1 MLNEHKTVGKAAVLG
16 AGTMGAQIAAHLANI
31 GWQVLLLDIV
41 PTELTPEEQSKGLT
55 LESRE
60 VRNRIARSGLERIR
74 KLKPAPFYLPEL
86 ASRIEIGNFEDD
98 FPRLKEADWI
108 IEAVVENPQ
117 IKRDLW
123 RRVQDDVNPNAI
135 VSTNTSG
142 LSIHEMSED
151 CREAIKRRF
160 MGTHFFNPPRY
171 LKLLE
176 IIPRKE
182 TDPELVEG
190 MIRFAE
196 RVLGKRVVIARD
208 TPGFIANRLGVHA
221 MMVVFPV
228 MQEVGM
234 SVEEVDALTG
244 PLMGHPR
251 SATFRLADIVG
262 LDVMASVVKNLH
274 ERLETAEEKAIFTLP
289 EVVQRLITDGRLGEK
304 TGAGFYR
311 RQKDG
316 TIEVLDLNT
325 YEYRPRQKPKFP
337 HLEALEKLPL
347 EARLKALVHHD
358 SREGRFLWRL
368 TAETLTYVAQHAPAL
383 ADDPIAID
391 HAIKWGFNWE
401 LGPFQIWDAL
411 GVKETAERLQQE
423 GKPVPPTVQQLLAKG
438 RTGFYETAETGETTV
453 FVWIGTGQ
461 VAPYHPSEEFLTPA
475 NMARH
480 CPEVER
486 NADASVY
493 DLGEG
498 VFCVGIHSK
507 MNTLGPGVMEM
518 LYKGVERAERE
529 GTGLVI
535 TGIGEHF
542 SVGFNL
548 QLFLMMIGTGDF
560 DELAMGGKAFQ
571 DSLLRLRHAKVPT
584 VAAVFGYTLGG
595 ACELA
600 MHCTKTVASAETYI
614 GLPEVG
620 VGIIPAGGGTSTML
634 WRALSALPPNAD
646 PYPTIRGV
654 METLGFG
661 KVATSA
667 LEGVQ
672 YGFLREGVDHIV
684 VNPDRVLWSAKQ
696 EVLHLSQVSYTPMEE
711 PKIMAYGDAVLNR
724 LLVELHNL
732 KRGGFI
738 TEHDFTVASQ
748 IAYVLAGGELS
759 QPTEMPLRYF
769 YDLEIQVVSF
779 LAQQPKT
786 WDRMRHMLETGKP
799 LRN

>member
-1 MLNEHKTVGKAAVLG
+1 MLNEHSTTGRAAVLG

-31 GWQVLLLDIV
+31 GWKALLLD
-41 PTELTPEEQSKGLT
+41 LT
-55 LESRE
+55 LDH
-60 VRNRIARSGLERIR
+60 AKQGLERVS

-86 ASRIEIGNFEDD
+86 ASRIELGSFETD
-98 FPRLKEADWI
+98 FPRLKEADWV
-108 IEAVVENPQ
+108 IEAVVEKPD
-117 IKRDLW
+117 IKRELW
-123 RRVQDDVNPNAI
+123 TRVQDYVAPHA
-135 VSTNTSG
+135 VLSTNTSG
-142 LSIHEMSED
+142 LSIHEMSDD
-151 CREAIKRRF
+151 CRDDIKRRF
-160 MGTHFFNPPRY
+160 LGTHFFNPPRY

-176 IIPRKE
+176 LIPRRE
-182 TDPELVEG
+182 TDPDILEG
-190 MIRFAE
+190 VARFAE

-208 TPGFIANRLGVHA
+208 TPGFIANRLGVHS
-221 MMVVFPV
+221 MMVVFPL
-228 MQEVGM
+228 MQEFGM
-234 SVEEVDALTG
+234 TIEEVDALTG
-244 PLMGHPR
+244 PLIGNPR

-262 LDVMASVVKNLH
+262 LDVMASVAGNLH
-274 ERLETAEEKAIFTLP
+274 ERLSTEEEKRIFALP
-289 EVVQRLITDGRLGEK
+289 EVVQRLIADGRLGEK

-337 HLEALEKLPL
+337 HLDALEKLPL
-347 EARLKALVHHD
+347 EERLRALVSHD

-368 TAETLTYVAQHAPAL
+368 HAETLAYAAQHAPDL

-391 HAIKWGFNWE
+391 HAIKWGFNRE
-401 LGPFQIWDAL
+401 LGPFQTWDAL
-411 GVKETAERLQQE
+411 GVRETVERMERE
-423 GKPVPPTVQQLLAKG
+423 GMPVPELVRNLLRFG
-438 RTGFYETAETGETTV
+438 RTRFYETADTGDTTV
-453 FVWIGTGQ
+453 YVWLGAGQ
-461 VAPYHPSEEFLTPA
+461 VAPYRPDPEFLTPT

-493 DLGEG
+493 DLGDG

-507 MNTLGPGVMEM
+507 MNVLGPGVMEM
-518 LYKGVERAERE
+518 LYKGAERAERE
-529 GTGLVI
+529 GIGLVI

-560 DELAMGGKAFQ
+560 DELLMGGKAFQ
-571 DSLLRLRHAKVPT
+571 DSLLRLRYAKVPV
-584 VAAVFGYTLGG
+584 VAATFGYTLGG
-595 ACELA
+595 GCELA
-600 MHCTKTVASAETYI
+600 MHCDRVVASAETYI

-634 WRALSALPPNAD
+634 YRALSSLPPNAD
-646 PYPTIRGV
+646 PYPAIRRV

-672 YGFLREGVDHIV
+672 YGFLRQGIDTIS
-684 VNPDRVLWSAKQ
+684 VNPDRILWLAKQ
-696 EVLHLSQVSYTPMEE
+696 EVQHLAAQGYTPPEE
-711 PKIMAYGDAVLNR
+711 PKVMAYGNQVLTR

-732 KRGGFI
+732 KRGNFI
-738 TEHDFTVASQ
+738 TEYDFTVASQ
-748 IAYVLAGGELS
+748 IAYVLAGGDLS
-759 QPTEMPLRYF
+759 QPAEMPLSYF
-769 YDLEIQVVSF
+769 YQLELQAVGY

-786 WDRMRHMLETGKP
+786 WERMRHMLETGKP

>member
-1 MLNEHKTVGKAAVLG
+1 MLNEHSTTGKAAVLG
-16 AGTMGAQIAAHLANI
+16 AGTMGAQIAAHLANV
-31 GWQVLLLDIV
+31 GWHVLLLD
-41 PTELTPEEQSKGLT
+41 LTPELAKQ
-55 LESRE
+55 
-60 VRNRIARSGLERIR
+60 GLERVS

-86 ASRIEIGNFEDD
+86 ASRIEIGGFETDMH
-98 FPRLKEADWI
+98 RLKEADWV

-117 IKRDLW
+117 IKRELW
-123 RRVQDDVNPNAI
+123 TRVQDFVNDRA
-135 VSTNTSG
+135 VLSTNTSG

-151 CREAIKRRF
+151 CREDIKRRF

-176 IIPRKE
+176 IIPRRE
-182 TDPELVEG
+182 TDADILEG
-190 MIRFAE
+190 MARFAE

-208 TPGFIANRLGVHA
+208 TPGFIANRLGVHS
-221 MMVVFPV
+221 MMVVFPL
-228 MQEVGM
+228 MQEFGM
-234 SVEEVDALTG
+234 TIEEVDALTG
-244 PLMGHPR
+244 PLIGNPR

-262 LDVMASVVKNLH
+262 LDVTASVAKNLY
-274 ERLETAEEKAIFTLP
+274 ERLETDEEKRVFTLP
-289 EVVQRLITDGRLGEK
+289 EVVQRLIADGRLGEK

-311 RQKDG
+311 RLPDG
-316 TIEVLDLNT
+316 TIEALDLST

-337 HLEALEKLPL
+337 HLEQLEKLPL
-347 EARLKALVHHD
+347 EERLRALVNHD
-358 SREGRFLWRL
+358 SREGRFLWKL
-368 TAETLTYVAQHAPAL
+368 HAETLRYAAQHAPTL

-391 HAIKWGFNWE
+391 HAIKWGFNRE
-401 LGPFQIWDAL
+401 LGPFQTWDAL
-411 GVKETAERLQQE
+411 GVRETAERMERE
-423 GKPVPPTVQQLLAKG
+423 GMPVPELVQNLLRFG
-438 RTGFYETAETGETTV
+438 RKGFYELADTGDTTV
-453 FVWIGTGQ
+453 FVWLGAGQ
-461 VAPYHPSEEFLTPA
+461 VAPYRPDPEFLTPI

-493 DLGEG
+493 DIGDG
-498 VFCVGIHSK
+498 VFCVGFHSK
-507 MNTLGPGVMEM
+507 MNVLGPGVMEM

-529 GTGLVI
+529 GVGLVI

-542 SVGFNL
+542 SAGFNL

-560 DELAMGGKAFQ
+560 DELLAGGKAFQ
-571 DSLLRLRHAKVPT
+571 DSLLRLRHAKVPV
-584 VAAVFGYTLGG
+584 VAATFGYTLGG

-600 MHCTKTVASAETYI
+600 MHCARVVASAETYI

-634 WRALSALPPNAD
+634 YRALSNLPPNAD
-646 PYPTIRGV
+646 PYPAIRRV
-654 METLGFG
+654 MELLGFG

-667 LEGVQ
+667 LEGMQ
-672 YGFLREGVDHIV
+672 FGYLREGVDTIS
-684 VNPDRVLWSAKQ
+684 VNPDRILWLAKQ
-696 EVLHLSQVSYTPMEE
+696 EVLHLAAQGYTPPEE
-711 PKIMAYGDAVLNR
+711 PQVMAYGNQVLTR

-732 KRGGFI
+732 KRGNFI

-748 IAYVLAGGELS
+748 IAYVLAGGDLS
-759 QPTEMPLRYF
+759 QPTLMPLSYF
-769 YDLEIQVVSF
+769 YQLELQVVGF

>member
-1 MLNEHKTVGKAAVLG
+1 MLNEHSTTGKAAVLG
-16 AGTMGAQIAAHLANI
+16 AGTMGAQIAAHLANV
-31 GWQVLLLDIV
+31 GWQVLLLD
-41 PTELTPEEQSKGLT
+41 LTHDLAKQ
-55 LESRE
+55 
-60 VRNRIARSGLERIR
+60 GLERVS

-86 ASRIEIGNFEDD
+86 ASRIELGSFETD
-98 FPRLKEADWI
+98 FPRLKEADWV
-108 IEAVVENPQ
+108 IEAVVEKPD
-117 IKRDLW
+117 IKRELW
-123 RRVQDDVNPNAI
+123 TRVQDYVAPHA
-135 VSTNTSG
+135 VLSTNTSG
-142 LSIHEMSED
+142 LSIHEMSDD
-151 CREAIKRRF
+151 CRDDIKRRF
-160 MGTHFFNPPRY
+160 LGTHFFNPPRY

-176 IIPRKE
+176 LIPRRE
-182 TDPELVEG
+182 TDPDILEG
-190 MIRFAE
+190 VARFAE

-208 TPGFIANRLGVHA
+208 TPGFIANRLGVHS
-221 MMVVFPV
+221 MMVVFPL
-228 MQEVGM
+228 MQEFGM
-234 SVEEVDALTG
+234 TIEEVDALTG
-244 PLMGHPR
+244 PLIGNPR

-262 LDVMASVVKNLH
+262 LDVMASVAGNLH
-274 ERLETAEEKAIFTLP
+274 ERLATEAEKRVFTLP
-289 EVVQRLITDGRLGEK
+289 EVVQRLIADGRLGEK

-316 TIEVLDLNT
+316 AIEALDLNT
-325 YEYRPRQKPKFP
+325 YEYRPRQKAKFP
-337 HLEALEKLPL
+337 HLEAFEKLPL
-347 EARLKALVHHD
+347 EERLRALVNHD

-368 TAETLTYVAQHAPAL
+368 HAETLAYAAQHAPDL

-391 HAIKWGFNWE
+391 HAIKWGFNRE
-401 LGPFQIWDAL
+401 LGPFQTWDAL
-411 GVKETAERLQQE
+411 GVRETAERMERE
-423 GKPVPPTVQQLLAKG
+423 GMPVPELVQNLLRFG
-438 RTGFYETAETGETTV
+438 RTRFYDTADTGDTTV
-453 FVWIGTGQ
+453 YVWLGAGQ
-461 VAPYHPSEEFLTPA
+461 VAPYRPDPEFLTPT

-493 DLGEG
+493 DLGDG

-507 MNTLGPGVMEM
+507 MNVLGPGVMEM
-518 LYKGVERAERE
+518 LYKGAERAERE
-529 GTGLVI
+529 GVGLVV

-560 DELAMGGKAFQ
+560 DELLMGGKAFQ
-571 DSLLRLRHAKVPT
+571 DSLLRLRHAKVPV
-584 VAAVFGYTLGG
+584 VAATFGYTLGG

-600 MHCTKTVASAETYI
+600 MHCDRVVASAETYI

-634 WRALSALPPNAD
+634 YRALSSLPPNAD
-646 PYPTIRGV
+646 PYPAIRRV

-672 YGFLREGVDHIV
+672 YGFLRQGVDTIS
-684 VNPDRVLWSAKQ
+684 VNPDRILWLAKQ
-696 EVLHLSQVSYTPMEE
+696 EVQHLAAQGYTPPEE
-711 PKIMAYGDAVLNR
+711 PKVMAYGNQVLTR

-732 KRGGFI
+732 KRGNFI

-748 IAYVLAGGELS
+748 IAYVLAGGDLS
-759 QPTEMPLRYF
+759 QPVEMPLSYF
-769 YDLEIQVVSF
+769 YQLEIQVVGY

-786 WDRMRHMLETGKP
+786 WERMRHMLETGKP

>member
-1 MLNEHKTVGKAAVLG
+1 
-16 AGTMGAQIAAHLANI
+16 MGAQIAAHLANI
-31 GWQVLLLDIV
+31 GWQVLLLD
-41 PTELTPEEQSKGLT
+41 LT
-55 LESRE
+55 LDH
-60 VRNRIARSGLERIR
+60 AKQGLERVS

-86 ASRIEIGNFEDD
+86 ASRIELGSFETD
-98 FPRLKEADWI
+98 FPRLKEADWV
-108 IEAVVENPQ
+108 IEAVVEKPD
-117 IKRDLW
+117 IKRELW
-123 RRVQDDVNPNAI
+123 TRVQDYVAPHA
-135 VSTNTSG
+135 VLSTNTSG
-142 LSIHEMSED
+142 LSIHEMSD
-151 CREAIKRRF
+151 ACRDDIKRRF
-160 MGTHFFNPPRY
+160 LGTHFFNPPRY

-176 IIPRKE
+176 LIPRRE
-182 TDPELVEG
+182 TDPDILEG
-190 MIRFAE
+190 VARFAE

-208 TPGFIANRLGVHA
+208 TPGFIANRLGVHS
-221 MMVVFPV
+221 MMVVFPL
-228 MQEVGM
+228 MQEFGM
-234 SVEEVDALTG
+234 TIEEVDALTG
-244 PLMGHPR
+244 PLIGNPR

-262 LDVMASVVKNLH
+262 LDVMASVAGNLH
-274 ERLETAEEKAIFTLP
+274 ERLSTEEEKRIFALP
-289 EVVQRLITDGRLGEK
+289 EVVQRLIADGRLGEK

-337 HLEALEKLPL
+337 HLDALEKLPL
-347 EARLKALVHHD
+347 EERLRALVSHD

-368 TAETLTYVAQHAPAL
+368 HAETLAYAAQHAPDL

-391 HAIKWGFNWE
+391 HAIKWGFNRE
-401 LGPFQIWDAL
+401 LGPFQTWDAL
-411 GVKETAERLQQE
+411 GVRETVERMERE
-423 GKPVPPTVQQLLAKG
+423 GMPVPELVRNLLRFG
-438 RTGFYETAETGETTV
+438 RTRFYETADTGDTTV
-453 FVWIGTGQ
+453 YVWLGAGQ
-461 VAPYHPSEEFLTPA
+461 VAPYRPDPEFLTPT

-493 DLGEG
+493 DLGDG

-507 MNTLGPGVMEM
+507 MNVLGPGVMEM
-518 LYKGVERAERE
+518 LYKGAERAERE
-529 GTGLVI
+529 GIGLVI

-560 DELAMGGKAFQ
+560 DELLMGGKAFQ
-571 DSLLRLRHAKVPT
+571 DSLLRLRYAKVPV
-584 VAAVFGYTLGG
+584 VAATFGYTLGG
-595 ACELA
+595 GCELA
-600 MHCTKTVASAETYI
+600 MHCDRVVASAETYI

-634 WRALSALPPNAD
+634 YRALSSLPPNAD
-646 PYPTIRGV
+646 PYPAIRRV

-672 YGFLREGVDHIV
+672 YGFLRQGIDTIS
-684 VNPDRVLWSAKQ
+684 VNPDRILWLAKQ
-696 EVLHLSQVSYTPMEE
+696 EVQHLAAQGYTPPEE
-711 PKIMAYGDAVLNR
+711 PKVMAYGNQVLTR

-732 KRGGFI
+732 KRGNFI
-738 TEHDFTVASQ
+738 TEYDFTVASQ
-748 IAYVLAGGELS
+748 IAYVLAGGDLS
-759 QPTEMPLRYF
+759 QPAEMPLSYF
-769 YDLEIQVVSF
+769 YQLELQAVGY

-786 WDRMRHMLETGKP
+786 WERMRHMLETGKP

>member
-1 MLNEHKTVGKAAVLG
+1 MLNEHSTTGKAAVLG
-16 AGTMGAQIAAHLANI
+16 AGTMGAQIAAHLANV
-31 GWQVLLLDIV
+31 GWRVLLLD
-41 PTELTPEEQSKGLT
+41 LTHDLAKQ
-55 LESRE
+55 
-60 VRNRIARSGLERIR
+60 GLERVS

-86 ASRIEIGNFEDD
+86 ASRIELGSFETD
-98 FPRLKEADWI
+98 FPRLKEADWV
-108 IEAVVENPQ
+108 IEAVVEKPD
-117 IKRDLW
+117 IKRELW
-123 RRVQDDVNPNAI
+123 TRVQDYVAPHA
-135 VSTNTSG
+135 VLSTNTSG
-142 LSIHEMSED
+142 LSIHEMSD
-151 CREAIKRRF
+151 ACRDDIKRRF
-160 MGTHFFNPPRY
+160 LGTHFFNPPRY

-176 IIPRKE
+176 VIPRRE
-182 TDPELVEG
+182 TDPDILEG
-190 MIRFAE
+190 VARFAE

-208 TPGFIANRLGVHA
+208 TPGFIANRLGVHS
-221 MMVVFPV
+221 MMVVFPL
-228 MQEVGM
+228 MQEFGM
-234 SVEEVDALTG
+234 TIEEVDALTG
-244 PLMGHPR
+244 PLIGNPR

-262 LDVMASVVKNLH
+262 LDVMASVAGNLH
-274 ERLETAEEKAIFTLP
+274 ERLATEAEKRVFTLP
-289 EVVQRLITDGRLGEK
+289 EVVQRLIADGRLGEK

-316 TIEVLDLNT
+316 AIEALDLNT
-325 YEYRPRQKPKFP
+325 YEYRPRQKAKFP
-337 HLEALEKLPL
+337 HLEAFEKLPL
-347 EARLKALVHHD
+347 EERLRALVNHD

-368 TAETLTYVAQHAPAL
+368 HAETLAYAAQHAPDL

-391 HAIKWGFNWE
+391 HAIKWGFNRE
-401 LGPFQIWDAL
+401 LGPFQTWDAL
-411 GVKETAERLQQE
+411 GIRETAERMERE
-423 GKPVPPTVQQLLAKG
+423 GIAVPQVVQDLLRFG
-438 RTGFYETAETGETTV
+438 RTRFYDTADTGDTTV
-453 FVWIGTGQ
+453 YVWLGAGQ
-461 VAPYHPSEEFLTPA
+461 VAPYRPDPEFLTPT

-493 DLGEG
+493 DLGDG

-507 MNTLGPGVMEM
+507 MNVLGPGVMEM
-518 LYKGVERAERE
+518 LYKGAERAERE
-529 GTGLVI
+529 GVGLVV

-560 DELAMGGKAFQ
+560 DELLMGGKAFQ
-571 DSLLRLRHAKVPT
+571 DSLLRLRYAKVPV
-584 VAAVFGYTLGG
+584 VAATFGYTLGG

-600 MHCTKTVASAETYI
+600 MHCDRVVASAETYI

-634 WRALSALPPNAD
+634 YRALSSLPPNAD
-646 PYPTIRGV
+646 PYPAIRRV

-672 YGFLREGVDHIV
+672 YGFLRQGVDTIS
-684 VNPDRVLWSAKQ
+684 VNPDRILWLAKQ
-696 EVLHLSQVSYTPMEE
+696 EVQHLAAQGYTPPEE
-711 PKIMAYGDAVLNR
+711 PKVMAYGNQVLTR

-732 KRGGFI
+732 KRGNFI

-748 IAYVLAGGELS
+748 IAYVLAGGDLS
-759 QPTEMPLRYF
+759 QPVEMPLSYF
-769 YDLEIQVVSF
+769 YHLEIQVVGY

-786 WDRMRHMLETGKP
+786 WERMRHMLETGKP

>member
-1 MLNEHKTVGKAAVLG
+1 MLNEHSTTGKAAVLG
-16 AGTMGAQIAAHLANI
+16 AGTMGAQIAAHLANV
-31 GWQVLLLDIV
+31 GWRVLLLD
-41 PTELTPEEQSKGLT
+41 LTHDLAKQ
-55 LESRE
+55 
-60 VRNRIARSGLERIR
+60 GLERVS

-86 ASRIEIGNFEDD
+86 ASRIELGSFETD
-98 FPRLKEADWI
+98 FPRLKEADWV
-108 IEAVVENPQ
+108 IEAVVEKPD
-117 IKRDLW
+117 IKRALW
-123 RRVQDDVNPNAI
+123 TRVQDYVAPHA
-135 VSTNTSG
+135 VLSTNTSG
-142 LSIHEMSED
+142 LSIHEMSDD
-151 CREAIKRRF
+151 CRDDIKRRF
-160 MGTHFFNPPRY
+160 LGTHFFNPPRY

-176 IIPRKE
+176 LIPRRE
-182 TDPELVEG
+182 TDPDLVEG
-190 MIRFAE
+190 VARFAE

-208 TPGFIANRLGVHA
+208 TPGFIANRLGVHS
-221 MMVVFPV
+221 MMVVFPL
-228 MQEVGM
+228 MQEFGM
-234 SVEEVDALTG
+234 TIEEVDALTG
-244 PLMGHPR
+244 PLIGNPR

-262 LDVMASVVKNLH
+262 LDVMASVAGNLH
-274 ERLETAEEKAIFTLP
+274 ERLTTEEEKRIFALP
-289 EVVQRLITDGRLGEK
+289 EVVQRLIADGRLGEK

-316 TIEVLDLNT
+316 AIEALDLNT
-325 YEYRPRQKPKFP
+325 YEYRPRQKAKFP
-337 HLEALEKLPL
+337 HLEAFEKLPL
-347 EARLKALVHHD
+347 EERLRALVNHD

-368 TAETLTYVAQHAPAL
+368 HAETLAYAAQHAPDL

-391 HAIKWGFNWE
+391 HAIKWGFNRE
-401 LGPFQIWDAL
+401 LGPFQTWDAL
-411 GVKETAERLQQE
+411 GVRETAERMGRE
-423 GKPVPPTVQQLLAKG
+423 GMPVPELVQNLLRFG
-438 RTGFYETAETGETTV
+438 RTRFYDTADTGDTTV
-453 FVWIGTGQ
+453 YVWLGAGQ
-461 VAPYHPSEEFLTPA
+461 VAPYRPDPEFLTPT

-493 DLGEG
+493 DLGDG

-507 MNTLGPGVMEM
+507 MNVLGPGVMEM
-518 LYKGVERAERE
+518 LYKGAERAERE
-529 GTGLVI
+529 GVGLVV

-560 DELAMGGKAFQ
+560 DELLMGGKAFQ
-571 DSLLRLRHAKVPT
+571 DSLLRLRHAKVPV
-584 VAAVFGYTLGG
+584 VAATFGYTLGG

-600 MHCTKTVASAETYI
+600 MHCDRVVASAETYI

-634 WRALSALPPNAD
+634 YRALSSLPPNAD
-646 PYPTIRGV
+646 PYPAIRRV

-672 YGFLREGVDHIV
+672 YGFLRQGVDTIS
-684 VNPDRVLWSAKQ
+684 VNPDRILWLAKQ
-696 EVLHLSQVSYTPMEE
+696 EVQHLAAQGYTPPEE
-711 PKIMAYGDAVLNR
+711 PKVMAYGNQVLTR

-732 KRGGFI
+732 KRGNFI

-748 IAYVLAGGELS
+748 IAYVLAGGDLS
-759 QPTEMPLRYF
+759 QPVEMPLSYF
-769 YDLEIQVVSF
+769 YQLEIQVVGY

-786 WDRMRHMLETGKP
+786 WERMRHMLETGKP

>member
-1 MLNEHKTVGKAAVLG
+1 MLNEHSTTGKAAVLG
-16 AGTMGAQIAAHLANI
+16 AGTMGAQIAAHLANV
-31 GWQVLLLDIV
+31 GWQVLLLD
-41 PTELTPEEQSKGLT
+41 LTHDLAKQ
-55 LESRE
+55 
-60 VRNRIARSGLERIR
+60 GLERVS

-86 ASRIEIGNFEDD
+86 ASRIELGSFETD
-98 FPRLKEADWI
+98 FPRLKEADWV
-108 IEAVVENPQ
+108 IEAVVEKPD
-117 IKRDLW
+117 IKRALW
-123 RRVQDDVNPNAI
+123 TRVQDYVAPHA
-135 VSTNTSG
+135 VLSTNTSG
-142 LSIHEMSED
+142 LSIHEMSDD
-151 CREAIKRRF
+151 CRDDIKRRF
-160 MGTHFFNPPRY
+160 LGTHFFNPPRY

-176 IIPRKE
+176 LIPRRE
-182 TDPELVEG
+182 TDPDILEG
-190 MIRFAE
+190 VARFAE

-208 TPGFIANRLGVHA
+208 TPGFIANRLGVHS
-221 MMVVFPV
+221 MMVVFPL
-228 MQEVGM
+228 MQEFGM
-234 SVEEVDALTG
+234 TIEEVDALTG
-244 PLMGHPR
+244 PLIGNPR

-262 LDVMASVVKNLH
+262 LDVMASVAGNLH
-274 ERLETAEEKAIFTLP
+274 ERLTTEEEKRIFALP
-289 EVVQRLITDGRLGEK
+289 EVVQRLIADGRLGEK

-316 TIEVLDLNT
+316 AIEALDLNT
-325 YEYRPRQKPKFP
+325 YEYRPRQKAKFP
-337 HLEALEKLPL
+337 HLEAFEKLPL
-347 EARLKALVHHD
+347 EERLRALVNHD

-368 TAETLTYVAQHAPAL
+368 HAETLAYAAQHAPDL

-391 HAIKWGFNWE
+391 HAIKWGFNRE
-401 LGPFQIWDAL
+401 LGPFQTWDAL
-411 GVKETAERLQQE
+411 GVRETAERMERE
-423 GKPVPPTVQQLLAKG
+423 GMPVPELVQNLLRFG
-438 RTGFYETAETGETTV
+438 RTRFYDTADTGDTTV
-453 FVWIGTGQ
+453 YVWLGAGQ
-461 VAPYHPSEEFLTPA
+461 VAPYRPDPEFLTPT

-493 DLGEG
+493 DLGDG

-507 MNTLGPGVMEM
+507 MNVLGPGVMEI
-518 LYKGVERAERE
+518 LYKGAERAERE
-529 GTGLVI
+529 GVGLVV

-560 DELAMGGKAFQ
+560 DELLMGGKAFQ
-571 DSLLRLRHAKVPT
+571 DSLLRLRYAKVPV
-584 VAAVFGYTLGG
+584 VAATFGYTLGG

-600 MHCTKTVASAETYI
+600 MHCDRVVASVETYI

-634 WRALSALPPNAD
+634 YRALSSLPPNAD
-646 PYPTIRGV
+646 PYPAIRRV

-672 YGFLREGVDHIV
+672 YGFLRQGVDTIS
-684 VNPDRVLWSAKQ
+684 VNPDRILWLAKQ
-696 EVLHLSQVSYTPMEE
+696 EVQHLAAQGYTPPEE
-711 PKIMAYGDAVLNR
+711 PKVMAYGNQVLTR

-732 KRGGFI
+732 KRGNFI

-748 IAYVLAGGELS
+748 IAYVLAGGDLS
-759 QPTEMPLRYF
+759 QPAEMPLSYF
-769 YDLEIQVVSF
+769 YQLEIQVVGY

-786 WDRMRHMLETGKP
+786 WERMRHMLETGKP

>member
-1 MLNEHKTVGKAAVLG
+1 MLNEHSTTGRAAVLG

-31 GWQVLLLDIV
+31 GWQVLLLD
-41 PTELTPEEQSKGLT
+41 LT
-55 LESRE
+55 LDH
-60 VRNRIARSGLERIR
+60 AKQGLERVS

-86 ASRIEIGNFEDD
+86 ASRIELGSFETD
-98 FPRLKEADWI
+98 FPRLKEADWV
-108 IEAVVENPQ
+108 IEAVVEKLD
-117 IKRDLW
+117 IKRELW
-123 RRVQDDVNPNAI
+123 TRVQDYVAPHA
-135 VSTNTSG
+135 VLSTNTSG
-142 LSIHEMSED
+142 LSIHEMSDD
-151 CREAIKRRF
+151 CRDDIKRRF
-160 MGTHFFNPPRY
+160 LGTHFFNPPRY

-176 IIPRKE
+176 LIPRRE
-182 TDPELVEG
+182 TDPDILEG
-190 MIRFAE
+190 VARFAE

-208 TPGFIANRLGVHA
+208 TPGFIANRLGVHS
-221 MMVVFPV
+221 MMVVFPL
-228 MQEVGM
+228 MQEFGM
-234 SVEEVDALTG
+234 TIEEVDALTG
-244 PLMGHPR
+244 PLIGNPR

-262 LDVMASVVKNLH
+262 LDVMASVAGNLH
-274 ERLETAEEKAIFTLP
+274 ERLTTEEEKRIFALP
-289 EVVQRLITDGRLGEK
+289 EVVQRLIADGRLGEK

-337 HLEALEKLPL
+337 HLDALEKLPL
-347 EARLKALVHHD
+347 EERLRALVSHD

-368 TAETLTYVAQHAPAL
+368 HAETLAYAAQHAPDL

-391 HAIKWGFNWE
+391 HAVKWGFNRE
-401 LGPFQIWDAL
+401 LGPFQTWDAL
-411 GVKETAERLQQE
+411 GVRETVERMERE
-423 GKPVPPTVQQLLAKG
+423 GMPVPELVRNLLRFG
-438 RTGFYETAETGETTV
+438 RTRFYETADTGDTTV
-453 FVWIGTGQ
+453 YVWLGAGQ
-461 VAPYHPSEEFLTPA
+461 VAPYRPDPEFLTPT

-493 DLGEG
+493 DLGDG

-507 MNTLGPGVMEM
+507 MNVLGPGVMEM
-518 LYKGVERAERE
+518 LYKGAERAERE
-529 GTGLVI
+529 GIGLVV

-560 DELAMGGKAFQ
+560 DELLMGGKAFQ
-571 DSLLRLRHAKVPT
+571 DSLLRLRYAKVPV
-584 VAAVFGYTLGG
+584 VAATFGYTLGG
-595 ACELA
+595 GCELA
-600 MHCTKTVASAETYI
+600 MHCDRVVASAETYI

-634 WRALSALPPNAD
+634 YRALSSLPPNAD
-646 PYPTIRGV
+646 PYPAIRRV

-672 YGFLREGVDHIV
+672 YGFLRQGIDTIS
-684 VNPDRVLWSAKQ
+684 VNPDRILWLAKQ
-696 EVLHLSQVSYTPMEE
+696 EVQHLAAQGYTPPEE
-711 PKIMAYGDAVLNR
+711 PKVMAYGNQVLTR
-724 LLVELHNL
+724 LLIELHNL
-732 KRGGFI
+732 KRGNFI

-748 IAYVLAGGELS
+748 IAYVLAGGDLS
-759 QPTEMPLRYF
+759 QPAEMPLSYF
-769 YDLEIQVVSF
+769 YQLEIQVVGY

-786 WDRMRHMLETGKP
+786 WERMRHMLETGKP

>member
-1 MLNEHKTVGKAAVLG
+1 MLNEHSTTGKAAVLG
-16 AGTMGAQIAAHLANI
+16 AGTMGAQIAAHLANV
-31 GWQVLLLDIV
+31 GWQVLLLD
-41 PTELTPEEQSKGLT
+41 LTHDLAKQ
-55 LESRE
+55 
-60 VRNRIARSGLERIR
+60 GLERVS

-86 ASRIEIGNFEDD
+86 ASRIELGSFETD
-98 FPRLKEADWI
+98 FPRLKEADWV
-108 IEAVVENPQ
+108 IEAVVEKPD
-117 IKRDLW
+117 IKRELW
-123 RRVQDDVNPNAI
+123 TRVQDYVAPHA
-135 VSTNTSG
+135 VLSTNTSG
-142 LSIHEMSED
+142 LSIHEMSD
-151 CREAIKRRF
+151 ACRDDIKRRF
-160 MGTHFFNPPRY
+160 LGTHFFNPPRY

-176 IIPRKE
+176 VIPRRE
-182 TDPELVEG
+182 TDPDLVEG
-190 MIRFAE
+190 VARFAE

-208 TPGFIANRLGVHA
+208 TPGFIANRLGVHS
-221 MMVVFPV
+221 MMVVFPL
-228 MQEVGM
+228 MQEFGM
-234 SVEEVDALTG
+234 TIEEVDALTG
-244 PLMGHPR
+244 PLIGNPR

-262 LDVMASVVKNLH
+262 LDVMASVAGNLH
-274 ERLETAEEKAIFTLP
+274 ERLATEAEKRVFTLP
-289 EVVQRLITDGRLGEK
+289 EVAQRLIADGRLGEK

-316 TIEVLDLNT
+316 AIEALDLNT
-325 YEYRPRQKPKFP
+325 YEYRPRQKAKFP
-337 HLEALEKLPL
+337 HLEAFEKLPL
-347 EARLKALVHHD
+347 EERLRALVNHD

-368 TAETLTYVAQHAPAL
+368 HAETLAYAAQHAPDL

-391 HAIKWGFNWE
+391 HAIKWGFNRE
-401 LGPFQIWDAL
+401 LGPFQTWDAL
-411 GVKETAERLQQE
+411 GIRETAERMERE
-423 GKPVPPTVQQLLAKG
+423 GIAVPQVVQDLLRFG
-438 RTGFYETAETGETTV
+438 RTRFYDTADTGDTTV
-453 FVWIGTGQ
+453 YVWLGAGQ
-461 VAPYHPSEEFLTPA
+461 VAPYRPDPEFLTPT

-493 DLGEG
+493 DLGDG

-507 MNTLGPGVMEM
+507 MNVLGPGVMEI
-518 LYKGVERAERE
+518 LYKGAERAERE
-529 GTGLVI
+529 GVGLVV

-560 DELAMGGKAFQ
+560 DELLMGGKAFQ
-571 DSLLRLRHAKVPT
+571 DSLLRLRYAKVPV
-584 VAAVFGYTLGG
+584 VAATFGYTLGG

-600 MHCTKTVASAETYI
+600 MHCDRVVASAETYI

-634 WRALSALPPNAD
+634 YRALSSLPPNAD
-646 PYPTIRGV
+646 PYPAIRRV

-672 YGFLREGVDHIV
+672 YGFLRQGVDTIS
-684 VNPDRVLWSAKQ
+684 VNPDRILWLAKQ
-696 EVLHLSQVSYTPMEE
+696 EVQHLAAQGYTPPEE
-711 PKIMAYGDAVLNR
+711 PKVMAYGNQVLTR

-732 KRGGFI
+732 KRGNLI

-748 IAYVLAGGELS
+748 IAYVLAGGDLS
-759 QPTEMPLRYF
+759 QPVEMPLSYF
-769 YDLEIQVVSF
+769 YQLEIQVVGY

-786 WDRMRHMLETGKP
+786 WERMRHMLETGKP

>member
-1 MLNEHKTVGKAAVLG
+1 MLNEHSTTGRAAVLG

-31 GWQVLLLDIV
+31 GWQVLLLD
-41 PTELTPEEQSKGLT
+41 LTHE
-55 LESRE
+55 
-60 VRNRIARSGLERIR
+60 IAKQGLERVS

-86 ASRIEIGNFEDD
+86 ASRIEIGSFETD
-98 FPRLKEADWI
+98 FPRLKEADWV
-108 IEAVVENPQ
+108 IEAVVEKPD

-123 RRVQDDVNPNAI
+123 ARVQEYVASHA
-135 VSTNTSG
+135 VLSTNTSG
-142 LSIHEMSED
+142 LSIHEMSD
-151 CREAIKRRF
+151 ACRDDIKQRF
-160 MGTHFFNPPRY
+160 LGTHFFNPPRY

-176 IIPRKE
+176 IIPRRE
-182 TDPELVEG
+182 TDPDIVEG
-190 MIRFAE
+190 VARFAE

-208 TPGFIANRLGVHA
+208 TPGFIANRLGVHS
-221 MMVVFPV
+221 MMVVFPL
-228 MQEVGM
+228 MQEFGM
-234 SVEEVDALTG
+234 TIEEVDTLTG
-244 PLMGHPR
+244 PLIGNPR

-262 LDVMASVVKNLH
+262 LDVMASVAGNLH
-274 ERLETAEEKAIFTLP
+274 ERLETEAEKRVFALP
-289 EVVQRLITDGRLGEK
+289 EVVQRLIADGRLGEK

-316 TIEVLDLNT
+316 TIEALDLNT
-325 YEYRPRQKPKFP
+325 YEYRPRQKAKFP
-337 HLEALEKLPL
+337 HLDALEKLPL
-347 EARLKALVHHD
+347 EERLPALVNHD

-368 TAETLTYVAQHAPAL
+368 HAEMLGYAAQHAPDL

-391 HAIKWGFNWE
+391 HAVKWGFNRE
-401 LGPFQIWDAL
+401 LGPFQTWDAL
-411 GVKETAERLQQE
+411 GVRKTVERMERE
-423 GKPVPPTVQQLLAKG
+423 GLPVPELPQNLLRFG
-438 RTGFYETAETGETTV
+438 RTRFYESADTGDTTAY
-453 FVWIGTGQ
+453 VWLVAGQ
-461 VAPYHPSEEFLTPA
+461 VAPYRPDPEFLTPT

-507 MNTLGPGVMEM
+507 MNVLGPGVMEM
-518 LYKGVERAERE
+518 FYKGAERAERE
-529 GTGLVI
+529 GVGLVI

-560 DELAMGGKAFQ
+560 DELLMGGKAFQ

-584 VAAVFGYTLGG
+584 VAATFGYTLGG
-595 ACELA
+595 GCELA
-600 MHCTKTVASAETYI
+600 MHCDRVVASAETYI

-634 WRALSALPPNAD
+634 YRALSSLPPNTD
-646 PYPTIRGV
+646 PYPALRRV

-667 LEGVQ
+667 LEGMR
-672 YGFLREGVDHIV
+672 YGFLRQGVDTIS
-684 VNPDRVLWSAKQ
+684 VNPDRILWLAKQ
-696 EVLHLSQVSYTPMEE
+696 EVLHLAGQGYTPPEE
-711 PKIMAYGDAVLNR
+711 PKVMAYGNQVLTR

-732 KRGGFI
+732 KRGNLI
-738 TEHDFTVASQ
+738 SEHDFTVASQ
-748 IAYVLAGGELS
+748 IAYVLSGGDLS
-759 QPTEMPLRYF
+759 QPAEMPLSYF
-769 YDLEIQVVSF
+769 YQLEIQVVGY

>member
-1 MLNEHKTVGKAAVLG
+1 MLNEHSTTGRAAVLG

-31 GWQVLLLDIV
+31 GWQVLLLD
-41 PTELTPEEQSKGLT
+41 LTHE
-55 LESRE
+55 
-60 VRNRIARSGLERIR
+60 IAKQGLERVS

-86 ASRIEIGNFEDD
+86 ASRIEIGSFETD
-98 FPRLKEADWI
+98 FPRLKEADWV
-108 IEAVVENPQ
+108 IEAVVEKPD

-123 RRVQDDVNPNAI
+123 TRVQEYVAPHA
-135 VSTNTSG
+135 VLSTNTSG
-142 LSIHEMSED
+142 LSIHEMSD
-151 CREAIKRRF
+151 ACRDDIKQRF
-160 MGTHFFNPPRY
+160 LGTHFFNPPRY

-176 IIPRKE
+176 IIPRRE
-182 TDPELVEG
+182 TDPDIVEG
-190 MIRFAE
+190 VARFAE

-208 TPGFIANRLGVHA
+208 TPGFIANRLGVHS
-221 MMVVFPV
+221 MMVVFPL
-228 MQEVGM
+228 MQEFGM
-234 SVEEVDALTG
+234 TIEEVDALTG
-244 PLMGHPR
+244 PLIGNPR

-262 LDVMASVVKNLH
+262 LDVMASVAGNLH
-274 ERLETAEEKAIFTLP
+274 ERLETEAEKRVFALP
-289 EVVQRLITDGRLGEK
+289 EVVQRLIADGRLGEK

-316 TIEVLDLNT
+316 TIEALDLNT
-325 YEYRPRQKPKFP
+325 YEYRPRQKAKFP
-337 HLEALEKLPL
+337 HLDALEKLPL
-347 EARLKALVHHD
+347 EERLPALVNHD

-368 TAETLTYVAQHAPAL
+368 HAEMLGYAAQHAPDL

-391 HAIKWGFNWE
+391 HAVKWGFNRE
-401 LGPFQIWDAL
+401 LGPFQTWDAL
-411 GVKETAERLQQE
+411 GVRETVERMERE
-423 GKPVPPTVQQLLAKG
+423 GLPVPELPQNLLRFG
-438 RTGFYETAETGETTV
+438 RTRFYESADTGDTTV
-453 FVWIGTGQ
+453 YVWLGAGQ
-461 VAPYHPSEEFLTPA
+461 VAPYRPDPEFLTPT

-507 MNTLGPGVMEM
+507 MNVLGPGVMEM
-518 LYKGVERAERE
+518 FYKGAERAERE
-529 GTGLVI
+529 GVGLVI

-560 DELAMGGKAFQ
+560 DELLMGGKAFQ

-584 VAAVFGYTLGG
+584 VAATFGYTLGG
-595 ACELA
+595 GCELA
-600 MHCTKTVASAETYI
+600 MHCDRVVASAETYI

-634 WRALSALPPNAD
+634 YRALSSLPPNTD
-646 PYPTIRGV
+646 PYPALRRV

-667 LEGVQ
+667 LEGMR
-672 YGFLREGVDHIV
+672 YGFLRQGVDTIS
-684 VNPDRVLWSAKQ
+684 VNPDRILWLAKQ
-696 EVLHLSQVSYTPMEE
+696 EVLHLAAQGYTPPEE
-711 PKIMAYGDAVLNR
+711 PKVMAYGNQVLTR

-732 KRGGFI
+732 KRGNFI
-738 TEHDFTVASQ
+738 SEHDFTVASQ
-748 IAYVLAGGELS
+748 IAYVLSGGDLN
-759 QPTEMPLRYF
+759 QPAEMPLSYF
-769 YDLEIQVVSF
+769 YQLEIQVVGY

>member
-1 MLNEHKTVGKAAVLG
+1 MLNEHSTTGKAAVLG

-31 GWQVLLLDIV
+31 GWQVLLLD
-41 PTELTPEEQSKGLT
+41 LT
-55 LESRE
+55 LDH
-60 VRNRIARSGLERIR
+60 AKQGLERVS

-86 ASRIEIGNFEDD
+86 ASRIELGSFETD
-98 FPRLKEADWI
+98 FPRLKEADWV
-108 IEAVVENPQ
+108 IEAVVEKPD
-117 IKRDLW
+117 IKRELW
-123 RRVQDDVNPNAI
+123 TRVQDYVAPHA
-135 VSTNTSG
+135 VLSTNTSG
-142 LSIHEMSED
+142 LSIHEMSDD
-151 CREAIKRRF
+151 CRDDIKRRF
-160 MGTHFFNPPRY
+160 LGTHFFNPPRY

-176 IIPRKE
+176 LIPRRE
-182 TDPELVEG
+182 TDPDLVESVA
-190 MIRFAE
+190 RFAE

-208 TPGFIANRLGVHA
+208 TPGFIANRLGVHS
-221 MMVVFPV
+221 MMVVFPL
-228 MQEVGM
+228 MQEFGM
-234 SVEEVDALTG
+234 TIEEVDALTG
-244 PLMGHPR
+244 PLIGNPR

-262 LDVMASVVKNLH
+262 LDVMASVAGNLH
-274 ERLETAEEKAIFTLP
+274 ERLATEAEKRVFTLP
-289 EVVQRLITDGRLGEK
+289 EVAQRLIADGRLGEK

-316 TIEVLDLNT
+316 AIEALDLNT
-325 YEYRPRQKPKFP
+325 YEYRPRQKAKFP
-337 HLEALEKLPL
+337 HLEAFEKLPL
-347 EARLKALVHHD
+347 EERLRALVNHD

-368 TAETLTYVAQHAPAL
+368 HAETLAYAAQHAPDL

-391 HAIKWGFNWE
+391 HAIKWGFNRE
-401 LGPFQIWDAL
+401 LGPFQTWDAL
-411 GVKETAERLQQE
+411 GIRETAERMERE
-423 GKPVPPTVQQLLAKG
+423 GIAVPQVVQDLLRFG
-438 RTGFYETAETGETTV
+438 RTRFYDTADTGDTTV
-453 FVWIGTGQ
+453 YVWLGAGQ
-461 VAPYHPSEEFLTPA
+461 VAPYRPDPEFLTPT

-493 DLGEG
+493 DLGDG

-507 MNTLGPGVMEM
+507 MNVLGPGVMEI
-518 LYKGVERAERE
+518 LYKGAERAERE
-529 GTGLVI
+529 GVGLVV

-560 DELAMGGKAFQ
+560 DELLMGGKAFQ
-571 DSLLRLRHAKVPT
+571 DSLLRLRHAKVPV
-584 VAAVFGYTLGG
+584 VAATFGYTLGG

-600 MHCTKTVASAETYI
+600 MHCDRVVASAETYI

-634 WRALSALPPNAD
+634 YRALSSLPPNAD
-646 PYPTIRGV
+646 PYPAIRRV

-672 YGFLREGVDHIV
+672 YGFLRQGVDTIS
-684 VNPDRVLWSAKQ
+684 VNPDRILWLAKQ
-696 EVLHLSQVSYTPMEE
+696 EVQHLAAQGYTPPEE
-711 PKIMAYGDAVLNR
+711 PKVMAYGNQVLTR
-724 LLVELHNL
+724 LLIELHNL
-732 KRGGFI
+732 KRGNFI

-748 IAYVLAGGELS
+748 IAYVLAGGDLS
-759 QPTEMPLRYF
+759 QPAEMPLSYF
-769 YDLEIQVVSF
+769 YQLEIQVVGY

>member
-1 MLNEHKTVGKAAVLG
+1 MLNEHSTTGRAAVLG

-31 GWQVLLLDIV
+31 GWQVLLLD
-41 PTELTPEEQSKGLT
+41 LT
-55 LESRE
+55 LDH
-60 VRNRIARSGLERIR
+60 AKQGLERVS

-86 ASRIEIGNFEDD
+86 ASRIELGSFETD
-98 FPRLKEADWI
+98 FPRLKEADWV
-108 IEAVVENPQ
+108 IEAVVEKPD
-117 IKRDLW
+117 IKRELW
-123 RRVQDDVNPNAI
+123 TRVQDYVAPHA
-135 VSTNTSG
+135 VLSTNTSG
-142 LSIHEMSED
+142 LSIHEMSD
-151 CREAIKRRF
+151 ACREDIKRRF
-160 MGTHFFNPPRY
+160 LGTHFFNPPRY

-176 IIPRKE
+176 LIPRRE
-182 TDPELVEG
+182 TDPDILEG
-190 MIRFAE
+190 VARFAE

-208 TPGFIANRLGVHA
+208 TPGFIANRLGVHS
-221 MMVVFPV
+221 MMVVFPL
-228 MQEVGM
+228 MQEFGM
-234 SVEEVDALTG
+234 TIEEVDALTG
-244 PLMGHPR
+244 PLIGNPR

-262 LDVMASVVKNLH
+262 LDVMASVAGNLH
-274 ERLETAEEKAIFTLP
+274 ERLTTDAEKRVFALP
-289 EVVQRLITDGRLGEK
+289 EVVQRLIADGRLGEK

-316 TIEVLDLNT
+316 TIEALDLNA
-325 YEYRPRQKPKFP
+325 YEYRPRQKAKFP
-337 HLEALEKLPL
+337 HLDALEKLPL
-347 EARLKALVHHD
+347 EERLRALVSHD

-368 TAETLTYVAQHAPAL
+368 HAETLAYAAQHAPDL

-391 HAIKWGFNWE
+391 HAVKWGFNRE
-401 LGPFQIWDAL
+401 LGPFQTWDAL
-411 GVKETAERLQQE
+411 GVRETVERMERE
-423 GKPVPPTVQQLLAKG
+423 GLPVPELAHNLLRFG
-438 RTGFYETAETGETTV
+438 RTRFYETADTGDTTV
-453 FVWIGTGQ
+453 YVWLGAGQ
-461 VAPYHPSEEFLTPA
+461 VAPYRPEPEFLTPT

-486 NADASVY
+486 NADASIY
-493 DLGEG
+493 DLGDG

-507 MNTLGPGVMEM
+507 MNVLGPGVMEM
-518 LYKGVERAERE
+518 LYKGAERAERE
-529 GTGLVI
+529 GIGLVV

-560 DELAMGGKAFQ
+560 DELLMGGKAFQ
-571 DSLLRLRHAKVPT
+571 DSLLRLRHAKVPV
-584 VAAVFGYTLGG
+584 VAATFGYTLGG
-595 ACELA
+595 GCELA
-600 MHCTKTVASAETYI
+600 MHCDRVVASAETYI

-634 WRALSALPPNAD
+634 YRALSSLPPNAD
-646 PYPTIRGV
+646 PYPAIRRV

-672 YGFLREGVDHIV
+672 YGFLRQGVDTIS
-684 VNPDRVLWSAKQ
+684 VNPDRILWLAKQ
-696 EVLHLSQVSYTPMEE
+696 EVQHLAAQGYTPPEE
-711 PKIMAYGDAVLNR
+711 PKVMAYGNQVLTR

-732 KRGGFI
+732 KRGNFI

-748 IAYVLAGGELS
+748 IAYVLAGGDLS
-759 QPTEMPLRYF
+759 QPAEMPLSYF
-769 YDLEIQVVSF
+769 YQLEIQVVGY

>member
-1 MLNEHKTVGKAAVLG
+1 MLNEHSTTGKAAVLG
-16 AGTMGAQIAAHLANI
+16 AGTMGAQIAAHLANV
-31 GWQVLLLDIV
+31 GWRVLLLD
-41 PTELTPEEQSKGLT
+41 LTHDLAKQ
-55 LESRE
+55 
-60 VRNRIARSGLERIR
+60 GLERVS

-86 ASRIEIGNFEDD
+86 ASRIELGSFETD
-98 FPRLKEADWI
+98 FPRLKEADWV
-108 IEAVVENPQ
+108 IEAVVEKPD
-117 IKRDLW
+117 IKRELW
-123 RRVQDDVNPNAI
+123 TRVQDYVAPHA
-135 VSTNTSG
+135 VLSTNTSG
-142 LSIHEMSED
+142 LSIHEMSD
-151 CREAIKRRF
+151 ACRDDIKRRF
-160 MGTHFFNPPRY
+160 LGTHFFNPPRY

-176 IIPRKE
+176 LIPRRE
-182 TDPELVEG
+182 TDPDLVEG
-190 MIRFAE
+190 VARFAE

-208 TPGFIANRLGVHA
+208 TPGFIANRLGVHS
-221 MMVVFPV
+221 MMVVFPL
-228 MQEVGM
+228 MQEFGM
-234 SVEEVDALTG
+234 TIEEVDALTG
-244 PLMGHPR
+244 PLIGNPR

-262 LDVMASVVKNLH
+262 LDVMASVAGNLH
-274 ERLETAEEKAIFTLP
+274 ERLATEAEKRVFTLP
-289 EVVQRLITDGRLGEK
+289 EVAQRLIADGRLGEK

-316 TIEVLDLNT
+316 AIEALDLNT
-325 YEYRPRQKPKFP
+325 YEYRPRQKAKFP
-337 HLEALEKLPL
+337 HLEAFEKLPL
-347 EARLKALVHHD
+347 EERLRALVNHD

-368 TAETLTYVAQHAPAL
+368 HAETLAYAAQHAPDL

-391 HAIKWGFNWE
+391 HAIKWGFNRE
-401 LGPFQIWDAL
+401 LGPFQTWDAL
-411 GVKETAERLQQE
+411 GIRETAERMERE
-423 GKPVPPTVQQLLAKG
+423 GIAVPQVVQDLLRFG
-438 RTGFYETAETGETTV
+438 RTRFYDTADTGDTTV
-453 FVWIGTGQ
+453 YVWLGAGQ
-461 VAPYHPSEEFLTPA
+461 VAPYRPDPEFLTPT

-493 DLGEG
+493 DLGDG

-507 MNTLGPGVMEM
+507 MNVLGPGVMEI
-518 LYKGVERAERE
+518 LYKGAERAERE
-529 GTGLVI
+529 GVGLVV

-560 DELAMGGKAFQ
+560 DELLMGGKAFQ
-571 DSLLRLRHAKVPT
+571 DSLLRLRYAKVPV
-584 VAAVFGYTLGG
+584 VAATFGYTLGG

-600 MHCTKTVASAETYI
+600 MHCDRVVASAETYI

-634 WRALSALPPNAD
+634 YRALNSLPPNAD
-646 PYPTIRGV
+646 PYPAIRRV

-672 YGFLREGVDHIV
+672 YGFLRQGVDTIS
-684 VNPDRVLWSAKQ
+684 VNPDRILWLAKQ
-696 EVLHLSQVSYTPMEE
+696 EVQHLAAQGYTPPEE
-711 PKIMAYGDAVLNR
+711 PKVMAYGNQVLTR

-732 KRGGFI
+732 KRGNFI

-748 IAYVLAGGELS
+748 IAYVLAGGDLS
-759 QPTEMPLRYF
+759 QPVEMPLSYF
-769 YDLEIQVVSF
+769 YQLEIQVVGY

-786 WDRMRHMLETGKP
+786 WERMRHMLETGKP

>member
-1 MLNEHKTVGKAAVLG
+1 MLNEHSTTGRAAVLG

-31 GWQVLLLDIV
+31 GWKALLLD
-41 PTELTPEEQSKGLT
+41 LT
-55 LESRE
+55 LDH
-60 VRNRIARSGLERIR
+60 AKQGLERVS

-86 ASRIEIGNFEDD
+86 ASRIELGSFETD
-98 FPRLKEADWI
+98 FPRLKEADWV
-108 IEAVVENPQ
+108 IEAVVEKPD
-117 IKRDLW
+117 IKRELW
-123 RRVQDDVNPNAI
+123 TRVQDYVAPHA
-135 VSTNTSG
+135 VLSTNTSG
-142 LSIHEMSED
+142 LSIHEMSDD
-151 CREAIKRRF
+151 CRDDIKRRF
-160 MGTHFFNPPRY
+160 LGTHFFNPPRY

-176 IIPRKE
+176 LIPRRE
-182 TDPELVEG
+182 TDPDILEG
-190 MIRFAE
+190 VARFAE

-208 TPGFIANRLGVHA
+208 TPGFIANRLGVHS
-221 MMVVFPV
+221 MMVVFPL
-228 MQEVGM
+228 MQEFGM
-234 SVEEVDALTG
+234 TIEEVDALTG
-244 PLMGHPR
+244 PLIGNPR

-262 LDVMASVVKNLH
+262 LDVMASVAGNLH
-274 ERLETAEEKAIFTLP
+274 ERLTTDAEKHIFALP
-289 EVVQRLITDGRLGEK
+289 EVVQRLIADGRLGEK

-337 HLEALEKLPL
+337 HLDALEKLPL
-347 EARLKALVHHD
+347 EERLRALVSHD

-368 TAETLTYVAQHAPAL
+368 HAETLAYAAQHAPDL

-391 HAIKWGFNWE
+391 HAIKWGFNRE
-401 LGPFQIWDAL
+401 LGPFQTWDAL
-411 GVKETAERLQQE
+411 GVRETVERMERE
-423 GKPVPPTVQQLLAKG
+423 GMPVPELVRNLLRFG
-438 RTGFYETAETGETTV
+438 RRRFYETADTGDTTV
-453 FVWIGTGQ
+453 YVWLGAGQ
-461 VAPYHPSEEFLTPA
+461 VAPYRPDPEFLTPT

-493 DLGEG
+493 DLGDG

-507 MNTLGPGVMEM
+507 MNVLGPGVMEM
-518 LYKGVERAERE
+518 LYKGAERAERE
-529 GTGLVI
+529 GIGLVI

-560 DELAMGGKAFQ
+560 DELLMGGKAFQ
-571 DSLLRLRHAKVPT
+571 DSLLRLRYAKVPV
-584 VAAVFGYTLGG
+584 VAATFGYTLGG
-595 ACELA
+595 GCELA
-600 MHCTKTVASAETYI
+600 MHCDRVVASAETYI

-634 WRALSALPPNAD
+634 YRALSSLPPNAD
-646 PYPTIRGV
+646 PYPAIRRV

-672 YGFLREGVDHIV
+672 YGFLRQGIDTIS
-684 VNPDRVLWSAKQ
+684 VNPDRILWLAKQ
-696 EVLHLSQVSYTPMEE
+696 EVQHLAAQGYTPPEE
-711 PKIMAYGDAVLNR
+711 PKVMAYGNQVLTR

-732 KRGGFI
+732 KRGNFI
-738 TEHDFTVASQ
+738 TEYDFTVASQ
-748 IAYVLAGGELS
+748 IAYVLAGGDLS
-759 QPTEMPLRYF
+759 QPAEMPLSYF
-769 YDLEIQVVSF
+769 YQLELQAVGY

-786 WDRMRHMLETGKP
+786 WERMRHMLETGKP

>member
-1 MLNEHKTVGKAAVLG
+1 MLNEHSTTGKAAVLG

-31 GWQVLLLDIV
+31 GWQVLLLD
-41 PTELTPEEQSKGLT
+41 LT
-55 LESRE
+55 LDH
-60 VRNRIARSGLERIR
+60 AKQGLERVS

-86 ASRIEIGNFEDD
+86 ASRIELGSFETD
-98 FPRLKEADWI
+98 FPRLKEADWV
-108 IEAVVENPQ
+108 IEAVVEKPD
-117 IKRDLW
+117 IKRELW
-123 RRVQDDVNPNAI
+123 TRVQDYVAPHA
-135 VSTNTSG
+135 VLSTNTSG
-142 LSIHEMSED
+142 LSIHEMSD
-151 CREAIKRRF
+151 ACRDDIKRRF
-160 MGTHFFNPPRY
+160 LGTHFFNPPRY

-176 IIPRKE
+176 LIPRRE
-182 TDPELVEG
+182 TDPDILEG
-190 MIRFAE
+190 VARFAE

-208 TPGFIANRLGVHA
+208 TPGFIANRLGVHS
-221 MMVVFPV
+221 MMVVFPL
-228 MQEVGM
+228 MQEFGM
-234 SVEEVDALTG
+234 TIEEVDALTG
-244 PLMGHPR
+244 PLIGNPR

-262 LDVMASVVKNLH
+262 LDVMASVAGNLH
-274 ERLETAEEKAIFTLP
+274 ERLSTEEEKRIFALP
-289 EVVQRLITDGRLGEK
+289 EVVQRLLADGRLGEK

-316 TIEVLDLNT
+316 AIEALDLNA
-325 YEYRPRQKPKFP
+325 YEYRPRQKAKFP
-337 HLEALEKLPL
+337 HLDALEKLPL
-347 EARLKALVHHD
+347 EERLRALVNHD

-368 TAETLTYVAQHAPAL
+368 HAETLAYAAQHAPDL

-391 HAIKWGFNWE
+391 HAVKWGFNRE
-401 LGPFQIWDAL
+401 LGPFQTWDAL
-411 GVKETAERLQQE
+411 GVRETVERMERE
-423 GKPVPPTVQQLLAKG
+423 GLPVPELAHNLLRFG
-438 RTGFYETAETGETTV
+438 RTRFYETADTGDTTV
-453 FVWIGTGQ
+453 YVWLGAGQ
-461 VAPYHPSEEFLTPA
+461 VAPYRPDPEFLTPI

-486 NADASVY
+486 NADASIY
-493 DLGEG
+493 DLGDG

-507 MNTLGPGVMEM
+507 MNVLGPGVMEM
-518 LYKGVERAERE
+518 LYKGAERAERE
-529 GTGLVI
+529 GIGLVI

-560 DELAMGGKAFQ
+560 DELLMGGKAFQ
-571 DSLLRLRHAKVPT
+571 DSLLRLRHAKVPV
-584 VAAVFGYTLGG
+584 VAATFGYTLGG

-600 MHCTKTVASAETYI
+600 MHCDHVVASAETYI

-634 WRALSALPPNAD
+634 YRALSSLPPNAD
-646 PYPTIRGV
+646 PYPAIRRV

-672 YGFLREGVDHIV
+672 YGFLRQGVDTIS
-684 VNPDRVLWSAKQ
+684 VNPDRILWLAKQ
-696 EVLHLSQVSYTPMEE
+696 EVHHLAAQGYTPPEE
-711 PKIMAYGDAVLNR
+711 PKVMAYGNQVLTR
-724 LLVELHNL
+724 LLIELHNL
-732 KRGGFI
+732 KRGNFI

-748 IAYVLAGGELS
+748 IAYVLAGGDLS
-759 QPTEMPLRYF
+759 QPAEMPLSYF
-769 YDLEIQVVSF
+769 YQLEIQVVGY